1 MARFL
6 QFEDVSFAYP
16 GMPSPLLAHV
26 TAMIPQGG
34 WTGVVG
40 ANGAGKTTLLKL
52 AAGEL
57 SPAQGAVRGIGAAQ
71 YVVQRTDEPPAEWD
85 DFMNA
90 WDGVAM
96 DARKLLGVSDDWY
109 ERWDTLSHGERK
121 RVQIAIA
128 LWHRPDVLALDEPT
142 NHLDAAAKRVL
153 LDTLKSF
160 RGAGL
165 VVSHDREFLDALC
178 GQCLFVFPPSAVMR
192 PGGVSRGM
200 EADRREQSSAQAT
213 HATNCAKARQLRAA
227 AQNRREMAEQSA
239 ARTSKVKRL
248 RPANDPDGRFKRR
261 LAQLTNKDGWG
272 LSRAAALKSRA
283 AKIAASGPAVRVEY
297 KTGFWLDGAGR
308 SKRDVLADLPA
319 GELPLGDG
327 RTLVHRGLRV
337 LPDDRIAIS
346 GANGLGKTTLVK
358 HLLAHANL
366 PEERVLYVPQEIDEA
381 GCRAIKAEVARLDD
395 EPLGRL
401 MTLVSRLGSRPARL
415 LASDVPSPGE
425 IRKLILARG
434 VDRGPHLI
442 VLDEP
447 TNHLDLPSI
456 ECLEDALRDVP
467 CALVMVSHDARFA
480 AALARTEWRLTATP
494 AGSEVSPR
502 PMPA

>member
-1 MARFL
+1 MSRFL
-6 QFEDVSFAYP
+6 QFEDVSYAYP
-16 GMPSPLLAHV
+16 GMQAPLLAHV

-57 SPAQGAVRGIGAAQ
+57 SPSEGVVRSIGGAQ

-142 NHLDAAAKRVL
+142 NHLDADTKRVL
-153 LDTLKSF
+153 LDTLKAF

-178 GQCLFVFPPSAVMR
+178 AQCLFLFPPCVSMR
-192 PGGVSRGM
+192 PGGVSQGM
-200 EADRREQSSAQAT
+200 EADRREQSSAQAV
-213 HATNCAKARQLRAA
+213 HETNCAKARQLRVA
-227 AQNRREMAEQSA
+227 AQNRREEAEQSA
-239 ARTSKVKRL
+239 ARSNKLKRL
-248 RPANDPDGRFKRR
+248 QPMNDPDGRFKRR

-272 LSRAAALKSRA
+272 LSRASALKSRA
-283 AKIAASGPAVRVEY
+283 SKLAASGPAVRVEY

-308 SKRDVLADLPA
+308 SKRDLLADLPA

-327 RTLVHRGLRV
+327 RVLSHPDLRV
-337 LPDDRIAIS
+337 LPDDRIAIV
-346 GANGLGKTTLVK
+346 GANGLGKTTLLK
-358 HLLAHANL
+358 HLLAHVNL

-381 GCRAIKAEVARLDD
+381 GCRAIKSEIAKLED

-415 LASDVPSPGE
+415 LASEVPSPGE
-425 IRKLILARG
+425 VRKLLLARG

-456 ECLEDALRDVP
+456 ECLENALKDVP
-467 CALVMVSHDARFA
+467 CALVMVSHDARFT
-480 AALARTEWRLTATP
+480 AALVRTQWQLRATP
-494 AGSEVSPR
+494 EGSVVVQYRS
-502 PMPA
+502 